1 MDNFHSM
8 FPLQQDDDTNYDSHQ
23 QLLFP
28 HAETFTNPS
37 NFIYQQDLVNDFAPF
52 DSLELGDNNLTFNN
66 FNNNDNQRGK
76 SSVASTE
83 DKKQKKV
90 MHREI
95 ERQRRQEMSTLYAS
109 LRQQLP
115 LENIKGK
122 RSTSD
127 HILEA
132 ANYIEQLQKNVKNLE
147 EKRKKLMKE
156 STGLSN
162 VDGNPK
168 SGSSTARDSSPAAI
182 VTVKECLDGM
192 EILVNC
198 GLGFR
203 LSRVLQVLLQQGL
216 SIVNCSCTKTNTTSV
231 LHTIRTEVSST
242 DQPRIINV
250 DVIQQKLKDIIHD
263 DTSFK

>member
-8 FPLQQDDDTNYDSHQ
+8 FPLQQDDDANNDPHR

-28 HAETFTNPS
+28 QTYTNPS
-37 NFIYQQDLVNDFAPF
+37 NFIYQQDLVTDFASF
-52 DSLELGDNNLTFNN
+52 GSLELGDNNLS
-66 FNNNDNQRGK
+66 FNNNNNQRGNSLRK
-76 SSVASTE
+76 SSVASTN
-83 DKKQKKV
+83 DNKQKKV

-95 ERQRRQEMSTLYAS
+95 ERQRRQEMATLYAS

-147 EKRKKLMKE
+147 ERREKLKKE
-156 STGLSN
+156 SSLCN
-162 VDGNPK
+162 LDYPK
-168 SGSSTARDSSPAAI
+168 SGSDSSPAI
-182 VTVKECLDGM
+182 VAVKECLDGM

-198 GLGFR
+198 CLNNEGFR
-203 LSRVLQVLLQQGL
+203 LSRVLQVLLQEGL
-216 SIVNCSCTKTNTTSV
+216 SIVNCSCTKTNNTSV
-231 LHTIRTEVSST
+231 LHTIRTQVST
-242 DQPRIINV
+242 EQPRINV
-250 DVIQQKLKDIIHD
+250 NVIQQKLTDIIHAD
-263 DTSFK
+263 SSFK